1 LFWGWQV
8 IKVPFDQIGK
18 EHIEQLVAEGRME
31 DRTLDYK
38 RQLPDFS
45 SKEQKRKFLGLV
57 SSFANTV
64 GGDIIYGVS
73 EEREEIEN
81 GRIPGRPGEIT
92 GVQTDDSDELIRQ
105 IKDIILNNI
114 EPRIVPQVVARAIHG
129 FDLGPVIV
137 IRVRR
142 SATGP
147 HAVWMD
153 KKALFYVRSSNSTD
167 LMDVNEIRMSFTM
180 KESLLDRMKAFRQE
194 RIEKITANDTP
205 TPLSSGAKL
214 VLHILPVESFDPLA
228 HKNLVSQFSTNWHE
242 LIPVGYDGAD
252 SRFNFEGFLV
262 HYSSQAGGPSLAY
275 CQCFEAGPIELAFAD
290 IALTHQDKTYIN
302 RDFDQDLVLNAKKY
316 LTRLQQMQ
324 VSFPIVFILSFLF
337 VRNHRLHVV
346 DRLGRNAGDSIN
358 HDHLLLSEIFVNSST
373 EKPSAFLKPAI
384 DSIWRACGF
393 ARNMNYDE
401 DGNKIN

>member
-1 LFWGWQV
+1 
-8 IKVPFDQIGK
+8 
-18 EHIEQLVAEGRME
+18 
-31 DRTLDYK
+31 
-38 RQLPDFS
+38 PDFS
-45 SKEQKRKFLGLV
+45 NQKQKRKFLGLV

-180 KESLLDRMKAFRQE
+180 KESLIDRMKAFRQE
-194 RIEKITANDTP
+194 RIDKILTGDTP
-205 TPLSSGAKL
+205 IPVENGAKL
-214 VLHILPVESFDPLA
+214 LLHVLPIEAFDPMSRINILGESNYRVWDFMPYEDRAPHHRTNFDGVLLHRPLSDKGTTWAYSQIFEDGKIEIVDTMIAYFDENTDFITRKFDENIIINTIQSLDYLA
-228 HKNLVSQFSTNWHE
+228 PTGVTCPLLIMVTFLSVRNFRIDIGRKYGSVSGEPIDRDNLV
-242 LIPVGYDGAD
+242 
-252 SRFNFEGFLV
+252 
-262 HYSSQAGGPSLAY
+262 
-275 CQCFEAGPIELAFAD
+275 
-290 IALTHQDKTYIN
+290 
-302 RDFDQDLVLNAKKY
+302 
-316 LTRLQQMQ
+316 
-324 VSFPIVFILSFLF
+324 FP
-337 VRNHRLHVV
+337 
-346 DRLGRNAGDSIN
+346 
-358 HDHLLLSEIFVNSST
+358 EIFVNSFNEDPYT
-373 EKPSAFLKPAI
+373 FLKPTL
-384 DSIWRACGF
+384 DSFWRACGF
-393 ARNMNYDE
+393 SSNLNYDKR
-401 DGNKIN
+401 GNRVV